1 MKSLRIAVVVWLIGC
16 HVSPAWA
23 EEPAKQ
29 SSKETPRSILTLKEV
44 LARVEQGHPLLQGS
58 QTQKIVASGKLL
70 KALGTFEPKLVN
82 DWELERLA
90 GSADTTTS
98 VGFNDTFMEFRH
110 PWGVQGFAGFRSGI
124 GDVKVADLDI
134 NSSNQPLL
142 GIVFP
147 LLRGLITNPA
157 HAELKKS
164 ELATRQAQLEI
175 QQTRQDLYRGAAMQ
189 YWNWVAAHK
198 FMELQEKAV
207 TVAATR
213 SRQLTRQAKAGA
225 RAEFDVIEANQE
237 VQRRRAIL
245 IKARRTLERE
255 QLKLALFMWEGD

>member
-16 HVSPAWA
+16 HMVPAWA
-23 EEPAKQ
+23 EEPARQ

-44 LARVEQGHPLLQGS
+44 LEQVEEGHPLLQGS

-90 GSADTTTS
+90 GGADTTTS
-98 VGFNDTFMEFRH
+98 VGFNDTFLEFRH
-110 PWGVQGFAGFRSGI
+110 PWGVKGFAGFRAGI
-124 GDVKVADLDI
+124 GDVKVADLGI

-147 LLRGLITNPA
+147 LLRGLVTNPA

-164 ELATRQAQLEI
+164 ELATKQAQLEI
-175 QQTRQDLYRGAAMQ
+175 QQTRFR
-189 YWNWVAAHK
+189 
-198 FMELQEKAV
+198 EKP
-207 TVAATR
+207 T
-213 SRQLTRQAKAGA
+213 
-225 RAEFDVIEANQE
+225 
-237 VQRRRAIL
+237 
-245 IKARRTLERE
+245 ARRCPRDSISFPAISSL
-255 QLKLALFMWEGD
+255 L

>member
-16 HVSPAWA
+16 HVVPAWA
-23 EEPAKQ
+23 EEPARQ
-29 SSKETPRSILTLKEV
+29 SSKETPGSILKLKEV
-44 LARVEQGHPLLQGS
+44 LERVEEGHPLLQGS

-98 VGFNDTFMEFRH
+98 VGFNDTFLEFRH
-110 PWGVQGFAGFRSGI
+110 PWGVQGFAGFRAGI

-147 LLRGLITNPA
+147 LLRGLGTNPA

-164 ELATRQAQLEI
+164 ELATKQAQLEI
-175 QQTRQDLYRGAAMQ
+175 Q
-189 YWNWVAAHK
+189 
-198 FMELQEKAV
+198 
-207 TVAATR
+207 
-213 SRQLTRQAKAGA
+213 
-225 RAEFDVIEANQE
+225 
-237 VQRRRAIL
+237 
-245 IKARRTLERE
+245 
-255 QLKLALFMWEGD
+255 